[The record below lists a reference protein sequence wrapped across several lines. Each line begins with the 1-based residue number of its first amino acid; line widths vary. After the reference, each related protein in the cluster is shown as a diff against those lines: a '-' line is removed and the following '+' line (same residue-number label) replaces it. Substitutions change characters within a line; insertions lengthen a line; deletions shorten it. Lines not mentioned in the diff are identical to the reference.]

1 MTTRLDDKNLQGK
14 TKRLNCFDS
23 EVLIP
28 SINFSWNTRVR
39 GWRSQSMQHWEPKQF
54 GCKTGMYFLNEC
66 ENIFLKIGIFCW

>member
-28 SINFSWNTRVR
+28 SINFS
-39 GWRSQSMQHWEPKQF
+39 
-54 GCKTGMYFLNEC
+54 
-66 ENIFLKIGIFCW
+66 